1 MPTNPTLLEMLQS
14 GVHFGHQ
21 AKRWHPKMAPY
32 IFGVRS
38 NVHVV
43 DLEKTQQKLAEAAA
57 YVKNI
62 AAKGGTVLFLGTKR
76 QAQAPIKEAAIKCE
90 MPYITERWLG
100 GMLTNFAEIHRLV
113 TKFTGMKKARDT
125 GELEK
130 YTKKERSMFDKEIAK
145 LDSFLAGVEHM
156 NKLPDAIFIIDIRH
170 EKTARQ
176 EAHVM
181 HVPIV
186 ALCDTNVNPTV
197 VEQVIPG
204 NDDAVRSIA
213 LVANVLAEAINE
225 GREEAKKAGATLAA
239 AKVAAGTGPRASE
252 KVSTAV

>member
-1 MPTNPTLLEMLQS
+1 MPTLLDMLQS

-43 DLEKTQQKLAEAAA
+43 DLEKTQQKLSEAAA

-62 AAKGGTVLFLGTKR
+62 AAKGGSVLFLGTKR
-76 QAQAPIKEAAIKCE
+76 QAQGPIKEAAQKCE

-100 GMLTNFAEIHRLV
+100 GMLTNFSEIHRLV
-113 TKFTGMKKARDT
+113 TKFTSMKKARDT
-125 GELEK
+125 GELVK

-145 LDSFLAGVEHM
+145 LEGFLAGVEHM
-156 NKLPDAIFIIDIRH
+156 GKLPDAIFIIDIRH

-176 EAHVM
+176 EAHTM
-181 HVPIV
+181 HVPII

-213 LVANVLAEAINE
+213 LVANVLADAINE
-225 GREEAKKAGATLAA
+225 GRAEAKKAGATVANAKPAA
-239 AKVAAGTGPRASE
+239 ARASE
-252 KVSTAV
+252 KVSTAI